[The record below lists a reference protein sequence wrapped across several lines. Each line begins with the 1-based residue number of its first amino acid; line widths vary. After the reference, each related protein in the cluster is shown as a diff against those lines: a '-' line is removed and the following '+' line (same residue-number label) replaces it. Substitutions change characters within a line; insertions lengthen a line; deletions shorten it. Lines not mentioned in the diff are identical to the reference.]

1 MILLTRLNHTVL
13 VLNSDLIETIET
25 APDTVVSLV
34 TGQKLIV
41 LETPEEIMD
50 RVVQFRRNVLAHQI
64 PVLRRQNSEQGYPAS
79 AFIRPHEV
87 SSIREHRKEQ
97 S

>member
-13 VLNSDLIETIET
+13 VLNSDLIDTIET

-41 LETPEEIMD
+41 LETPEDIVERI
-50 RVVQFRRNVLAHQI
+50 VQFRRSVLAHAFSMGRGQA
-64 PVLRRQNSEQGYPAS
+64 PEPGYPAS
-79 AFIRPHEV
+79 AFMRPHEV
-87 SSIREHRKEQ
+87 TSIRDQTKGTR
-97 S
+97 